1 VLATDYHPRQQ
12 QQSSTSTPVQQ
23 DHVTVRSL
31 QPSLS
36 PILNSGWLPLSPK
49 LPILPT
55 IETHP
60 QTSSSAN
67 LLIMPPDP
75 IDPSS
80 SAPNSSSGF
89 PGPLPTSATSGQNPV
104 NTPATGLN
112 NPAPSSTGGGAG
124 DTGGTGAGAAA
135 AAAGGGTTPNPPPS
149 ATSANQPSPSPSTPT
164 LISGMAGG
172 PGGSAVGTSG
182 GVGSS
187 SSTSA
192 MSAQAAMAQAAHY
205 RPLNVR
211 DALTYLDQV
220 KVSRT
225 VAQ

>member
-1 VLATDYHPRQQ
+1 MLATDYHPRQQ

-67 LLIMPPDP
+67 LLIMSPDP

-80 SAPNSSSGF
+80 STPNSSSGF

-135 AAAGGGTTPNPPPS
+135 AGGGTTPNPPPS

-182 GVGSS
+182 GAGSS